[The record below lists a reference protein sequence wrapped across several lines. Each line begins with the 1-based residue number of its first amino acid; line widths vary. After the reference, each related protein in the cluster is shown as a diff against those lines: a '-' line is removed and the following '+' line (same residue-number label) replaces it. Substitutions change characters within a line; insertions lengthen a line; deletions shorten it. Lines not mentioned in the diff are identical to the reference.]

1 MKKTYFILFICYTSI
16 NFSLFSQ
23 ISVDNTQQIARAS
36 KHKILDTTIIA
47 TKYRMLIENDAQHPQ
62 NRKKEYFM
70 ILQVGK
76 QISKFSDYF
85 SLKSDS
91 LSTILAAQKTTIND
105 AMNKMIA
112 ASNGTNRYSLNIFK
126 NYPINKTTTTDRI
139 PLGDTY
145 KFSENKVKPLW
156 RMESGSLLVCGY
168 QCKKAITTFR
178 GRNYIAWYAPKIPIS
193 DGPWKFWGLPGLILK
208 ISDDKGHYS
217 FECVSI
223 EKPKYTS
230 EIYILD
236 LNYINTTKVKFND
249 ALKKFYENPRAAME
263 ASGKIK
269 SGLPDKI
276 KSRPYN
282 PIELSE

>member
-1 MKKTYFILFICYTSI
+1 MKKTYFILFICYISI

-23 ISVDNTQQIARAS
+23 ISVDNTQHIARAS

-70 ILQVGK
+70 ILQIGK

-91 LSTILAAQKTTIND
+91 LSTILAAQKITINE

-126 NYPINKTTTTDRI
+126 NYPTNKITTTDRI

-156 RMESGSLLVCGY
+156 KIETGSLTVCGY
-168 QCKKAITTFR
+168 QCKKATTTFR
-178 GRNYIAWYAPKIPIS
+178 GRKYTAWYAPKIPIS

-208 ISDDKGHYS
+208 ISDDKEHYS

-230 EIYILD
+230 EIYMLD

-249 ALKKFYENPRAAME
+249 ALKKFNENPGASIQ
-263 ASGKIK
+263 ASGRIK